1 MRQFLAVIFFS
12 LLTIGFFA
20 GYSNFG
26 IPQIEPAPPPQDE
39 DIDLGSMTMDQ
50 FIVLGERIFN
60 GKGTCTLCHNS
71 LGRAPMLNVAA
82 GVAVERLAD
91 ERYQGEA
98 GNAKEYIIESM
109 IKPSAFVVAG
119 FGKKGTDDA
128 ESPMPDVSKGSIGLS
143 DAEIKAVVAYLQES
157 GGAEVT
163 VEIPTD
169 METAEED
176 DEEEGE
182 QRAAI
187 AEPQA
192 LIAQFA
198 CDACHSIAGEGGD
211 VGPDLSKIGA
221 VRDRDYLR
229 RAILDPNA
237 EIAEGFE
244 PDMMPPGMGEEL
256 YAAEVETLV
265 NFLSGLK

>member
-1 MRQFLAVIFFS
+1 MRQFLAVILFS

-20 GYSNFG
+20 GFSNFG
-26 IPQIEPAPPPQDE
+26 IPQIEPAPPPQE
-39 DIDLGSMTMDQ
+39 EKLDLGSMTMDQ

-60 GKGTCTLCHNS
+60 GKGTCTLCHNK
-71 LGRAPMLNVAA
+71 LGRAPMLNVAVT
-82 GVAVERLAD
+82 VAAERLAD
-91 ERYQGEA
+91 ERYQGGA
-98 GNAKEYIIESM
+98 GNAEEYIIESM
-109 IKPSAFVVAG
+109 IEPSTFVVAG
-119 FGKKGTDDA
+119 FGKKGTNDT

-143 DAEIKAVVAYLQES
+143 EAEVKAVVAYLQDT
-157 GGAEVT
+157 GGAEIT
-163 VEIPTD
+163 VEIPSD

-176 DEEEGE
+176 DDEEDE

-198 CDACHSIAGEGGD
+198 CNTCHVIAGEGGD

-221 VRDRDYLR
+221 VRDHDYLR
-229 RAILDPNA
+229 RSILDPNA